1 MSKKNYLLLIIAF
14 ALIFTTACSKN
25 DNVNEKKPEET
36 TEQTNTGETNASEDK
51 ETKEET
57 KGELVYRTTGMQLS
71 TLNPHISSTSAEGEA
86 LELISAN
93 LLTLTYSKE
102 KDTFDFT
109 PNLAE
114 ALPEMS
120 NEGKTWTWKIRKDL
134 KWSDGTPI
142 NAHDF
147 EYSWKMLLDPK
158 LKNIT
163 APEAFFTGDVSVVN
177 AKKYWIGNK
186 EDNIKYEAQKKEEKE
201 LSELM
206 AEIDKMEDGEEKTK
220 KEEEYQNRMGAL
232 QANYIEL
239 SDEDVA
245 AGGVS
250 WDEVG
255 IKCIDDYT
263 IEMNL
268 EYQISPVNYWTKF
281 ASGGAT
287 SLVKKD
293 LYENGMNEDKTGTN
307 YGSAIDKMDFSGP
320 YVLSKWENGSL
331 REYKKNEYSPLK
343 DIFTPNVITERVVS
357 DSNTAQQLFENNE
370 IDVLNLGG
378 AALEKYGEDP
388 RVVYTKSDAVVQMF
402 MNMTTTDPEK
412 AFLTD
417 INFRKAMYWG
427 MDRQTI
433 AKDIIK
439 TAVPQPCVVA
449 NTRAIDPMKG
459 TTYRDTEQGK
469 ANYPENDGYDPA
481 MAKEFFDKA
490 YEKFGKKIK
499 VELMYYDTSEQLKNV
514 AEYLKEEY
522 ENMFGK
528 DKIEVSLRAVPP
540 NNVFQKLMQADYDMG
555 FGAWSG
561 GAFNPWQGMDVYTS
575 YFGAKCDQF
584 KSDEFDKLF
593 ERTNKGDLIF
603 KEKEKIDALAEM
615 ERMLLDNMPFVPMY
629 QSENARIY
637 SDRVHL
643 LPKEWKIGVGFA
655 PLQAELDPLK

>member
-25 DNVNEKKPEET
+25 NNINENKPEET
-36 TEQTNTGETNASEDK
+36 TEQTNTEETSTSEDK
-51 ETKEET
+51 ETKEEAD
-57 KGELVYRTTGMQLS
+57 GELVYRTTGMQLS

-114 ALPEMS
+114 SLPEMS

-163 APEAFFTGDVSVVN
+163 APEAFFTGDVAVVN

-293 LYENGMNEDKTGTN
+293 IYENGMNEDKTETN
-307 YGSAIDKMDFSGP
+307 YGSSVDKMDFSGP

-331 REYKKNEYSPLK
+331 REYKKN
-343 DIFTPNVITERVVS
+343 
-357 DSNTAQQLFENNE
+357 
-370 IDVLNLGG
+370 
-378 AALEKYGEDP
+378 
-388 RVVYTKSDAVVQMF
+388 
-402 MNMTTTDPEK
+402 
-412 AFLTD
+412 
-417 INFRKAMYWG
+417 
-427 MDRQTI
+427 
-433 AKDIIK
+433 
-439 TAVPQPCVVA
+439 
-449 NTRAIDPMKG
+449 
-459 TTYRDTEQGK
+459 
-469 ANYPENDGYDPA
+469 
-481 MAKEFFDKA
+481 
-490 YEKFGKKIK
+490 
-499 VELMYYDTSEQLKNV
+499 
-514 AEYLKEEY
+514 
-522 ENMFGK
+522 
-528 DKIEVSLRAVPP
+528 
-540 NNVFQKLMQADYDMG
+540 
-555 FGAWSG
+555 
-561 GAFNPWQGMDVYTS
+561 
-575 YFGAKCDQF
+575 
-584 KSDEFDKLF
+584 
-593 ERTNKGDLIF
+593 
-603 KEKEKIDALAEM
+603 
-615 ERMLLDNMPFVPMY
+615 
-629 QSENARIY
+629 
-637 SDRVHL
+637 
-643 LPKEWKIGVGFA
+643 
-655 PLQAELDPLK
+655 